1 MPVRSST
8 SSVLRWPDAVQVR
21 EALAEWAR
29 AMGRTTPDIQRVGYF
44 GSYARGTW
52 GPGSDLDV
60 VIVVGRSERTFLDRG
75 VDWDLTVLPVPA
87 EALTYTADEWR
98 RLSDAGGRFAKMLE
112 EETVWVYERES
123 VVGAIAAHIDPR
135 RGP

>member
-1 MPVRSST
+1 
-8 SSVLRWPDAVQVR
+8 
-21 EALAEWAR
+21 
-29 AMGRTTPDIQRVGYF
+29 
-44 GSYARGTW
+44 
-52 GPGSDLDV
+52 
-60 VIVVGRSERTFLDRG
+60 
-75 VDWDLTVLPVPA
+75 
-87 EALTYTADEWR
+87 LTYTADEWR